1 MRKFKYLVIL
11 VGFAFIVQC
20 TRTSKKIDKNVS
32 EHSIDFGKI
41 TKTKVSEIISDY
53 SFIHLETTVESLI
66 GTINQIEISNNKIYI
81 LDNSKSN
88 GLYVFSIT
96 GKFINKLTY
105 KGNGPGEFISPYSF
119 YIDKKGYLLLYDIQL
134 SRLLKYDLNSLKF
147 IEEVKMPFRSP
158 KSFFVLP
165 DDDLYLY
172 YGDKGNR
179 DFKEKNILIVS
190 DNKGTIRKKFLKT
203 MPSENIFHGSETN
216 FYSFSGNTYFYPYF
230 SNKIYLVTKDS
241 IQCKYE
247 MFFGDSEIV
256 DQDLFLKSKSSVET
270 FNEIM
275 RSSKDWIRLLYVYE
289 NEKYLVVKY
298 YIKKDFYTGIYNKES
313 RKVIN
318 FKQSD
323 VLDDIGIG
331 GKFPLPIGVNGNQ
344 FIAQI
349 NLFDINKKS
358 LKIESL
364 RKYVE
369 TSREDSNPIL
379 MLYSIKNNLGNK
391 Q

>member
-1 MRKFKYLVIL
+1 MIKFKIL
-11 VGFAFIVQC
+11 AILLGCILLIQC
-20 TRTSKKIDKNVS
+20 QPSSKKIENSTIKQTVN
-32 EHSIDFGKI
+32 FGNI
-41 TKTKVSEIISDY
+41 VKTKISEVISDY
-53 SFIHLETTVESLI
+53 SFIHLETTEESLI
-66 GTINQIEISNNKIYI
+66 GGIGQIEIYKDNIFILDDRSNNV
-81 LDNSKSN
+81 L
-88 GLYVFSIT
+88 VFSID
-96 GKFINKLTY
+96 GKFIHKFTNR
-105 KGNGPGEFISPYSF
+105 GNGPGEFITPTSF
-119 YIDKKGYLLLYDIQL
+119 YIDKKGYFLLFDTQL
-134 SRLLKYDLNSLKF
+134 NRILKYDLMNLKF
-147 IEEVKMPFRSP
+147 IKEIKMPFNSA

-165 DDDLYLY
+165 DDNLYLY
-172 YGDKGNR
+172 YA
-179 DFKEKNILIVS
+179 
-190 DNKGTIRKKFLKT
+190 NKGSRDYKYEEILNISDEKGVIHKKLLKAT
-203 MPSENIFHGSETN
+203 PSEKVFHGSLTN
-216 FYSFSGNTYFYPYF
+216 FYYLSGNTYFYPHF

-247 MFFGDSEIV
+247 MFFGDSKIV
-256 DQDLFLKSKSSVET
+256 DQDLFLKNKGTIET

-275 RSSKDWIRLLYVYE
+275 TNGKDWIRLLYVYE

-344 FIAQI
+344 FISQI

-369 TSREDSNPIL
+369 ISKEDSNPIL